1 MKHDLKKRIQTLE
14 EGTKPRVLSTLLD
27 LINCIEENED
37 VELSPELQELV
48 EMQQMRLTEPP
59 LFSINRYA

>member
-1 MKHDLKKRIQTLE
+1 MKHDLEKRIQTLE